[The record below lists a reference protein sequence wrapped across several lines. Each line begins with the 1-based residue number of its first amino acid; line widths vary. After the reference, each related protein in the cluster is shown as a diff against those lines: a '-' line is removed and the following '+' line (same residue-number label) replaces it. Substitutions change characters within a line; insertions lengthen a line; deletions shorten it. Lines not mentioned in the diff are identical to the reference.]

1 MNSKLNDKTLLG
13 TRVRVKQNGLI
24 AVIVGT
30 PEYYTPKAKLIRIK
44 YENSTR
50 YEYNIDTMLEP
61 LPIKEQW
68 VSLGGEF
75 VRPENYF

>member
-30 PEYYTPKAKLIRIK
+30 PEYYTPKTKLIRIK

-50 YEYNIDTMLEP
+50 YEYNIDTMLDP

-68 VSLGGEF
+68 VSLDGEF